1 MAAKPLALEDLE
13 HILRETGSVW
23 EQLRHQRIFITG
35 GTGFFGCW
43 LLESF
48 CIANRSHDLRAKATV
63 LTRDPAAFIA
73 KAPHLAE
80 DPSITLL
87 AGDVRSFQYPEGEFR
102 FILHAATEA
111 SVLQAQN
118 QPLEMLSTIVDGTR
132 HLLEF
137 AEKSRAQKLLLTSSG
152 AVYGVQPPE
161 MTHMAEG
168 FMGGPDPLDP
178 VSVYGEGKRFAEQMC
193 IQYAARSGVECK
205 VARCFAFVGPHLPL
219 DGHFA
224 IGNFI
229 RNVME
234 GKPILIQGDWRPMR
248 SYLYAADLA
257 VWLWTMLFEAAP
269 ARAYNVGSEI
279 DVSIL
284 DLAKETAMALGRPH
298 NVQVVVQPTDG
309 PPIRRYVPDTKR
321 AQRELGLRQHIGLAE
336 AIRRTAKWHGFELG
350 RFSYT
355 NTSSKPR
362 W

>member
-23 EQLRHQRIFITG
+23 EQLRHQRIFITV

-48 CIANRSHDLRAKATV
+48 CMANCCHDLQAKATV

-161 MTHMAEG
+161 MTHMAEA
-168 FMGGPDPLDP
+168 FKGGPDP
-178 VSVYGEGKRFAEQMC
+178 
-193 IQYAARSGVECK
+193 
-205 VARCFAFVGPHLPL
+205 
-219 DGHFA
+219 
-224 IGNFI
+224 
-229 RNVME
+229 
-234 GKPILIQGDWRPMR
+234 
-248 SYLYAADLA
+248 
-257 VWLWTMLFEAAP
+257 
-269 ARAYNVGSEI
+269 
-279 DVSIL
+279 
-284 DLAKETAMALGRPH
+284 
-298 NVQVVVQPTDG
+298 
-309 PPIRRYVPDTKR
+309 
-321 AQRELGLRQHIGLAE
+321 
-336 AIRRTAKWHGFELG
+336 
-350 RFSYT
+350 
-355 NTSSKPR
+355 
-362 W
+362 